1 MNLDETQKAAV
12 LKKLDSLEKLEG
24 AMSAQ
29 AATMI
34 SQLVRVQTEL
44 GEVSYF
50 LLRLHVLGL

>member
-1 MNLDETQKAAV
+1 MNLDDSQRAAV
-12 LKKLDSLEKLEG
+12 LQKLDALEKLEG

-44 GEVSYF
+44 GEV
-50 LLRLHVLGL
+50 